1 MMDASHSRPDRGD
14 FSDEELV
21 AILVEHGVPAHVA
34 TERIANL
41 KRELPTV
48 SGRKGDPIPID
59 DDEITVW
66 LSTGSFG
73 EQDGR

>member
-1 MMDASHSRPDRGD
+1 MEASYRLPDRGD

-21 AILVEHGVPAHVA
+21 AILCEHGVPEHVA

-48 SGRKGDPIPID
+48 IGRKGRPIPID

-73 EQDGR
+73 EQDEG

>member
-1 MMDASHSRPDRGD
+1 MEASYALPDRGD

-21 AILVEHGVPAHVA
+21 AILVEHGVPERVA
-34 TERIANL
+34 AERIANL

-48 SGRKGDPIPID
+48 IGRKGDPIPID